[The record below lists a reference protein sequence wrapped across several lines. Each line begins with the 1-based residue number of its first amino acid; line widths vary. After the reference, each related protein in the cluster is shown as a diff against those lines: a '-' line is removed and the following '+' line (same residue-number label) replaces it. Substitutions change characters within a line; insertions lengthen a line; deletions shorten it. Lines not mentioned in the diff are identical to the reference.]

1 LYWKKNINDFF
12 VGYLQF
18 INTFTNNV
26 YLITWFYLLAGEAMN
41 TFLNDN
47 WRHVAQ
53 EFKPILEE
61 TIGDLFKKFAN
72 KLCHKYPIEDFLLI

>member
-1 LYWKKNINDFF
+1 MFI
-12 VGYLQF
+12 YL
-18 INTFTNNV
+18 
-26 YLITWFYLLAGEAMN
+26 GEAMN

-53 EFKPILEE
+53 EFKPILEA

-72 KLCHKYPIEDFLLI
+72 KLYHKYTVDEILPI